1 MRKKCHFSNMDFRTR
16 LREQIEFLGMRDKEV
31 AAKAGIT
38 KRAIDCYVGSRA
50 CMPAADV
57 AVRIAQVLGVSV
69 EYLVTGVNSS
79 TSQSEQDSEIENQ
92 IHLYRKYNSLIKN
105 MEILSPQKQKLVTD
119 LAKGLV
125 QVE

>member
-1 MRKKCHFSNMDFRTR
+1 MDFRTR

-69 EYLVTGVNSS
+69 EYLVTGENSS
-79 TSQSEQDSEIENQ
+79 TSHSEQDSEIENQ

-119 LAKGLV
+119 LAKGLI
-125 QVE
+125 QIE